1 MELPYFAIW
10 KSREIEQKVA
20 GARSCEVLKTKI
32 NNPKIGRFA
41 IEYDI
46 INDTA
51 TIFDCNYYEYS
62 RVWFGSMNDL
72 KDELKIRQLL

>member
-10 KSREIEQKVA
+10 KSREIEQKVS
-20 GARSCEVLKTKI
+20 GARSCEVFKTKI
-32 NNPKIGRFA
+32 DNPKIGRFA

-46 INDTA
+46 RSDTA
-51 TIFDCNYYEYS
+51 TIFDDNYDMYS

-72 KDELKIRQLL
+72 KAELKRRRLL